1 MGLVGVQVRSGQ
13 KAQKHIAQGNA
24 FICTGRIISLGRVN
38 IPKGSYDFLVDTN

>member
-13 KAQKHIAQGNA
+13 KAQKHSPGHS